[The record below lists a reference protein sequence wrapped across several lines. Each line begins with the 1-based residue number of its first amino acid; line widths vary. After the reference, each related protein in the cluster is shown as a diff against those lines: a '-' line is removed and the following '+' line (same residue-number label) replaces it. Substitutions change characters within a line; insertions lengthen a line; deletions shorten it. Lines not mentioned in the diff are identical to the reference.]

1 MIEGLRNKT
10 TQKQIIFTLLMLCV
24 FAIGSSIPLPFVD
37 HAVIAQLFSEN
48 DTGLFELF
56 NLFTG
61 GSFQNFTLF
70 ALGVTPY
77 ITASIIVQLFTIAFP
92 YFENLSKEGEPGRK
106 KMQSITRYLT
116 IILSIIQGSGI
127 AYGIFRSAIDGNT
140 VLSIIAILMLLTAGT
155 TFLMWLGE
163 QINEYGIGNGMSLLI
178 FAGIVIRLPATI
190 ADLKLKYSEGAIS
203 IVGIILVIIGA
214 ILIITSV
221 VLLNE
226 GERKIPV
233 QYAKRIVGRKTI
245 GGQSTHIPIKMNP
258 AGVIPVIFSLS
269 ILQFPMTIAY
279 FKPNSDFSQIVSK
292 YLSTN
297 GTPGVYVYLILNF
310 VLTVAFTFFYTKII
324 FKTDEIADNLAANG
338 GSIPGIRPGV
348 ETKKYLYNIMHRLCW
363 IGGLSLATICCIPT
377 LLSAFTPVNLTF
389 GGTSIIIIVGVA
401 LDTMKQIE
409 SRNTLNTH
417 RGFLNRSGF

>member
-1 MIEGLRNKT
+1 MIEGLKNKT
-10 TQKQIIFTLLMLCV
+10 TQRQIIFTMLMLCL

-37 HAVIAQLFSEN
+37 HTVIAQLFSEK

-77 ITASIIVQLFTIAFP
+77 ITASIIVQLFTIAIP

-106 KMQSITRYLT
+106 QMQAITRYFT
-116 IILSIIQGSGI
+116 IGLSLIQGTGI
-127 AYGIFRSAIDGNT
+127 AYGIFRNAIDQNSA
-140 VLSIIAILMLLTAGT
+140 LSIIAILMLLTAGT

-190 ADLKLKYSEGAIS
+190 VDIKLKYSEGAIS
-203 IVGIILVIIGA
+203 IVGIIL
-214 ILIITSV
+214 ILIGTALVISSV

-226 GERKIPV
+226 GERKIPI

-245 GGQSTHIPIKMNP
+245 SGQSTHIPIKMNP

-269 ILQFPMTIAY
+269 MLQFPMTIAY
-279 FKPNSDFSQIVSK
+279 LKPQSEFSQIITK

-297 GTPGVYVYLILNF
+297 GTPGVYVYIILNF
-310 VLTVAFTFFYTKII
+310 ILTVAFTFFYTNIV
-324 FKTDEIADNLAANG
+324 FKTDEIADNLSANG
-338 GSIPGIRPGV
+338 GSVPGIRPGV
-348 ETKKYLYNIMHRLCW
+348 ETKKYLHNIMHRLCW
-363 IGGLSLATICCIPT
+363 IGGVALATICAIPT
-377 LLSAFTPVNLTF
+377 LVSAFTPINLTF
-389 GGTSIIIIVGVA
+389 GGTSLIIIVGVA
-401 LDTMKQIE
+401 LDTMKQVE
-409 SRNTLNTH
+409 SRNTLATH
-417 RGFLNRSGF
+417 KGFLNRGNF